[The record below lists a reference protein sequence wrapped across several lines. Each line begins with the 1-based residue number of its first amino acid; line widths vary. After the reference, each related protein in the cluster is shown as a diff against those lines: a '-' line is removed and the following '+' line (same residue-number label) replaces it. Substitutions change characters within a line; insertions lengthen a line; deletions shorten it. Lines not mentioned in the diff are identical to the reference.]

1 MSIKQPNDKQ
11 PNMTT
16 PNTLLRCQSLSCER
30 DGRILFEGLALDVNQ
45 GDIIQ
50 IEGPNGAGKT
60 TLLRAITGL
69 FPDYAGNITW
79 KGETL
84 NRVKADFLSHLL
96 FIGHLAGVKK
106 TLTPRENLLFLTQLS
121 SQSYQSTDKDAID
134 SALAKV
140 GLYGY
145 EDLPGYQLSAGQ
157 LRRVGLARLY
167 LSSAPLWVLD
177 EPYTA
182 IDKEG
187 IVHLEQLFTE
197 HANSGGALI
206 LTSHQAP
213 NIPHLKRLNLLDF
226 PAHSFPVDGEGYEG
240 KDGAL
245 GVDYDA

>member
-1 MSIKQPNDKQ
+1 MSIKQPSNKQ
-11 PNMTT
+11 SNTT
-16 PNTLLRCQSLSCER
+16 LSTTLLRCKSLSCER

-69 FPDYAGNITW
+69 FPDYKGDITW
-79 KGETL
+79 KGESTY
-84 NRVKADFLSHLL
+84 RVRADFLGDLL

-121 SQSYQSTDKDAID
+121 NQSYESTAKDAID

-167 LSSAPLWVLD
+167 LSSSPLWVLD

-187 IVHLEQLFTE
+187 IAHLEQLFID
-197 HANSGGALI
+197 HANKGGALI

-213 NIPHLKRLNLLDF
+213 NIPHLKRINLLDF
-226 PAHSFPVDGEGYEG
+226 PAQISADEDAMLE
-240 KDGAL
+240 A
-245 GVDYDA
+245 DYDA